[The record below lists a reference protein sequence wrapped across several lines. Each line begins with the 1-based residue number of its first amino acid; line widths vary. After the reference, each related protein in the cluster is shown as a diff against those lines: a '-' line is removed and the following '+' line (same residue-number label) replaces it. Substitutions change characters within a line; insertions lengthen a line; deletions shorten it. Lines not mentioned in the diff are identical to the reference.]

1 MPVSNKVE
9 ILQLA
14 LKDAE
19 RELNAARQ
27 VIVDKDIRTEL
38 MDSTLEVV
46 RIALYGSDGTGGGVE
61 AFYSARARLEAIRA
75 EEVESQT
82 QAFRLDRIL
91 FRSELASKRLM
102 RAKGKKEKLAARY
115 WAALWLGAVMRKL

>member
-1 MPVSNKVE
+1 MPVISKIE

-27 VIVDKDIRTEL
+27 VIVEKDIRTEL

-46 RIALYGSDGTGGGVE
+46 RIALYGSDGAGGGVE
-61 AFYSARARLEAIRA
+61 EFYSARARLEAIRA

-82 QAFRLDRIL
+82 QAFRLERIL

-115 WAALWLGAVMRKL
+115 WAALWLGAGMRKL